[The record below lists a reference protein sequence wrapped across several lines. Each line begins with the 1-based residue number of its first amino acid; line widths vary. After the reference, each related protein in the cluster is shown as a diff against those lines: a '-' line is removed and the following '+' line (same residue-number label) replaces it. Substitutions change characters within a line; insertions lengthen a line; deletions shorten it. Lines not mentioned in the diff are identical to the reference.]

1 MTDLSS
7 PASLELEQ
15 AKNSGFQL
23 NRVLTIVGAHF
34 THDTYTAFLA
44 PLLPN
49 LIEKLSLTYTQA
61 GSLSAFTQ
69 LPSIL
74 DPIIGYLDDK
84 INLRIFVIFAP
95 AVTATMM
102 SLLGIAPSY
111 VDLVV
116 LLFITGLSSAA
127 FHSVA
132 PAIIARSSGNQVGK
146 GMSLQMAAGEL
157 GRTAGPL
164 LASWALLTFTLGGMF
179 PVAIPGWIAS
189 LAIFIRF
196 RSIPFHIQKHN
207 SIRDILPV
215 ARQLFVPLVGV
226 TLFRS
231 FMVTALGVYLP
242 TLLEGEGASIW
253 KAGTT
258 LAIYEFAGVIGA
270 FLGGTLSDKLGRKR
284 VLFIVSIL
292 APITLLLFLQASN
305 WLVIPVLIL
314 SGIFSLSAQP
324 IMLAIVQD
332 HFPTHRS
339 IGNGL
344 YMTFSF
350 VCLSLSSVGIGIL
363 ADHFG
368 LHRAFEWTAIF
379 GFIAALLVFFIPK
392 TPEITADNKLHISE
406 E

>member
-1 MTDLSS
+1 MTDISS
-7 PASLELEQ
+7 RTSLELEQ
-15 AKNSGFQL
+15 DNSSGFQL
-23 NRVLTIVGAHF
+23 NRVLTIVSAHL

-61 GSLSAFTQ
+61 GSLLAFTQ

-111 VDLVV
+111 LNLVV

-127 FHSVA
+127 FHSIA

-157 GRTAGPL
+157 GRTVGPL

-189 LAIFIRF
+189 LAVFIRL
-196 RSIPFHIQKHN
+196 RGIPVHIKKQN
-207 SIRDILPV
+207 SIREVLPV
-215 ARQLFVPLVGV
+215 VRQLFIPLVSV
-226 TLFRS
+226 AFFRS
-231 FMVTALGVYLP
+231 FLVTALGVYLP

-270 FLGGTLSDKLGRKR
+270 FLGGTLSDKLGRKP
-284 VLFIVSIL
+284 VLFSVSIL
-292 APITLLLFLQASN
+292 APITLLIFLQASS
-305 WLVIPVLIL
+305 WLIIPILIL
-314 SGIFSLSAQP
+314 SGFFNLSAQP

-332 HFPTHRS
+332 HFPTYRS
-339 IGNGL
+339 IGNGI

-350 VCLSLSSVGIGIL
+350 ICLSLSSVGIGML
-363 ADHFG
+363 ADRFG
-368 LHRAFEWTAIF
+368 LHQAFEWTAIF
-379 GFIAALLVFFIPK
+379 GFVASLLVFFIP
-392 TPEITADNKLHISE
+392 TPQK
-406 E
+406 